1 LSNHQTLG
9 CGDCGG
15 FGFDCDAVA
24 DGVADGVVDVVGV
37 EIVDDVA
44 GVADGALV
52 EEH

>member
-15 FGFDCDAVA
+15 FGFDCDA